1 MNPDYPIYI
10 ISKGRWESRLT
21 SKALEKMNVPY
32 LIAVEPQEYDNY
44 ASVIDPS
51 KILVLPFSNHGLGS
65 YPARNFCWEHALKT
79 GAKFHWILDDNI
91 DGFVRLNRNERI
103 PVNSGSIFKAAEDF
117 VNRYENVAQAG
128 FEYRFFAGGNRRK
141 KAAFITNTRIF
152 SCILIR
158 NDIPYRW
165 RLKYNED
172 ADLSLRILKDGW
184 CTVMFR
190 CFLQNKAATLTVK
203 GGNTEELYANGE
215 KNLEKSQMIVDYHPD
230 MASIVRRY
238 GRWHH
243 YIDYSIFKR
252 NILKRKEGLEIPK
265 GVNEYEMK
273 LIKINNETKRQ
284 NRQV

>member
-21 SKALEKMNVPY
+21 SKALEKMGVPY
-32 LIAVEPQEYDNY
+32 KIAVEPQEYEKY

-65 YPARNFCWEHALKT
+65 YPARNFCWEHSIEN

-103 PVNSGSIFKAAEDF
+103 PVTSGSIFKASEDF

-172 ADLSLRILKDGW
+172 ADLSLRVLKDGW
-184 CTVMFR
+184 CTIMFR
-190 CFLQNKAATLTVK
+190 CFLQNKAATLTIK
-203 GGNTEELYANGE
+203 GGNTEEIYENGE
-215 KNLEKSQMIVDYHPD
+215 KNLETSQMLVDYHPD
-230 MASIVRRY
+230 MASVVRRY

-243 YIDYSIFKR
+243 HVDYSVFKR
-252 NILKRKEGLEIPK
+252 NVLKRKEGLVIPQ
-265 GVNEYEMK
+265 GVNEYGMK
-273 LIKINNETKRQ
+273 LKRVENERSTRC
-284 NRQV
+284 N

>member
-21 SKALEKMNVPY
+21 SKALEKMGVPY
-32 LIAVEPQEYDNY
+32 KIAVEPQEYDKY

-51 KILVLPFSNHGLGS
+51 KILILPFSNHGLGS
-65 YPARNFCWEHALKT
+65 YPARNFCWEHSIEN

-103 PVNSGSIFKAAEDF
+103 PVTSGSIFKASEDF

-172 ADLSLRILKDGW
+172 ADLSLRALKDGW
-184 CTVMFR
+184 CTIMFR
-190 CFLQNKAATLTVK
+190 CFLQNKAATLTIK
-203 GGNTEELYANGE
+203 GGNTEEIYENGE
-215 KNLEKSQMIVDYHPD
+215 KNLEKSQMLVDYHPD
-230 MASIVRRY
+230 MASVVRRY

-243 YIDYSIFKR
+243 QVDYSVFKR
-252 NILKRKEGLEIPK
+252 NVLKRKEGLVIPE
-265 GVNEYEMK
+265 GINEYGMK
-273 LIKINNETKRQ
+273 LKKVEK
-284 NRQV
+284 

>member
-1 MNPDYPIYI
+1 MNPDCPIYI

-32 LIAVEPQEYDNY
+32 RIAVEPQEYEKY
-44 ASVIDPS
+44 ASVIDS
-51 KILVLPFSNHGLGS
+51 NKILVLPFSNHGLGS
-65 YPARNFCWEHALKT
+65 YPARNFCWEHSIEN
-79 GAKFHWILDDNI
+79 GAKFHWVLDDNI
-91 DGFVRLNRNERI
+91 NGFVRLNRNERI
-103 PVNSGSIFKAAEDF
+103 PINSGSIFKASEDF

-172 ADLSLRILKDGW
+172 ADLSLRVLKDGW

-190 CFLQNKAATLTVK
+190 CFLQNKAGTLTMK
-203 GGNTEELYANGE
+203 GGNTEEMYENGE

-243 YIDYSIFKR
+243 QIDYSVFKR
-252 NILKRKEGLEIPK
+252 NVLKKKAGLIIPEGI
-265 GVNEYEMK
+265 NEYGMK
-273 LIKINNETKRQ
+273 LIEVNQ
-284 NRQV
+284 

>member
-32 LIAVEPQEYDNY
+32 KIAVEPQEYEKY
-44 ASVIDPS
+44 ASVIDS
-51 KILVLPFSNHGLGS
+51 NKILVLPFSNHGLGS
-65 YPARNFCWEHALKT
+65 YPARNFCWEHSIEN
-79 GAKFHWILDDNI
+79 GAKFHWLLDDNI
-91 DGFVRLNRNERI
+91 NGFVRLNRNERI
-103 PVNSGSIFKAAEDF
+103 PINSGSIFKASEDF

-172 ADLSLRILKDGW
+172 ADLSLRVLKDGW

-190 CFLQNKAATLTVK
+190 CFLQNKAGTLTMK
-203 GGNTEELYANGE
+203 GGNTEEMYENGE

-243 YIDYSIFKR
+243 QIDYSVFKR
-252 NILKRKEGLEIPK
+252 NVLKKKAGLVIPEGI
-265 GVNEYEMK
+265 NEYGMK
-273 LIKINNETKRQ
+273 LIEVNQ
-284 NRQV
+284 